1 MMARASAP
9 RTFTGARLSPTSR
22 TNFAARNAD
31 RCGSGSQQ
39 CRICDQGIRDET
51 GMTEADT
58 GKLSVELCYQKACE
72 CRAIAGD
79 DSARLPHRYVRHRGV
94 AVVWICSCFR
104 NYARSSRRGSLL
116 YPALPKERARR
127 VVTNPALT
135 TALLL
140 GDSIRPRRSALAASD
155 RHLLFLAS
163 QCCK

>member
-79 DSARLPHRYVRHRGV
+79 DSVRLPHRIMLEHIADTWERLG
-94 AVVWICSCFR
+94 SCFTT
-104 NYARSSRRGSLL
+104 S
-116 YPALPKERARR
+116 
-127 VVTNPALT
+127 VTE
-135 TALLL
+135 
-140 GDSIRPRRSALAASD
+140 
-155 RHLLFLAS
+155 
-163 QCCK
+163 